1 MFFALL
7 TYKQSLEKV
16 DEYLDEHKLYLDKN
30 YTLGNFIF
38 SGRRNPR
45 IGGVILINQ
54 TSKDQVMKIIK
65 EDPFY
70 SNDIAD
76 YELIEF
82 TPSKYDK
89 QFASFIKWIR

>member
-1 MFFALL
+1 MFFAML

-16 DEYLDEHKLYLDKN
+16 DEYLEEHKLYLDKN
-30 YTLGNFIF
+30 YKLKNFIF

-45 IGGVILINQ
+45 VGGVILINR

-70 SNDIAD
+70 IHDIAD

-82 TPSKYDK
+82 TPSKYDEE
-89 QFASFIKWIR
+89 FSRFVNCN

>member
-7 TYKQSLEKV
+7 TYKTSLERV
-16 DEYLDEHKLYLDKN
+16 DEYLEEHKHYLDKN
-30 YTLGNFIF
+30 YQLGNFIF

-54 TSKDQVMKIIK
+54 SSKEQVMNIIA

-70 SNDIAD
+70 EHEIAE

-82 TPSKYDK
+82 TPSKYDEK
-89 QFASFIKWIR
+89 FNVFLK